1 MSNRPFV
8 GARLEET
15 WTRWLA
21 HRLRRRGWV
30 ETVVGYAGYGTSTQV
45 RVLGRV
51 TLSPDRPRSDLMRAA
66 DDLLRQ
72 RGWKNFAAV
81 ALGRHTVT
89 VTIGDAPID
98 VQTDRSGYIDVRV
111 KNLDLPPGWHEIC
124 MQTKD
129 SKPIKVPI
137 QVVGDEETFGL
148 ISDID
153 DTIIS
158 TWLPRLF
165 IAAWNSFVA
174 TEQARQSVPGMARM
188 YQKILQDHPGAPVI
202 YVSTGAWNTYPFLR
216 RFIKRHGYPQGT
228 MLLTDW
234 GPTNTGWFRSGP
246 EHKRLS
252 LRELARDFPH
262 IRWLLV
268 GDDGQHDP
276 MLYREFADLQPDKVR
291 VIAIRQ
297 LTMAQQV
304 LAHGTTAVLGDPND
318 VQFHPDDA
326 PEVRAPDGDALHPK
340 LVEAL
345 AAEQQDQDRRD
356 AKTTQNRKAEEP
368 EVAQEPEVVQGPES

>member
-1 MSNRPFV
+1 M
-8 GARLEET
+8 
-15 WTRWLA
+15 
-21 HRLRRRGWV
+21 
-30 ETVVGYAGYGTSTQV
+30 VGYAGYGTSTQV

-51 TLSPDRPRSDLMRAA
+51 TLNPERPRSDLMRAA

-72 RGWKNFAAV
+72 RGWRNFAAV
-81 ALGRHTVT
+81 PLSRSSVT
-89 VTIGDAPID
+89 VTIGDASID
-98 VQTDRSGYIDVRV
+98 VEADRSGYIDVRV
-111 KNLDLPPGWHEIC
+111 KNLALEPGWQEV
-124 MQTKD
+124 TLSTAD
-129 SKPIKVPI
+129 SKPVKVPV
-137 QVVGDEETFGL
+137 QVVSDDETFGL

-165 IAAWNSFVA
+165 IAAWNSFVV

-188 YQKILQDHPGAPVI
+188 YQRILKDHPGAPVV

-252 LRELARDFPH
+252 LRELARDLPN
-262 IRWLLV
+262 ITWLLI

-291 VIAIRQ
+291 GIAIRQ

-304 LAHGTTAVLGDPND
+304 LAHGTTTVLGDPNH

-326 PEVRAPDGDALHPK
+326 VEVRAPDGDALYPK
-340 LVEAL
+340 VVEAL
-345 AAEQQDQDRRD
+345 AEYERLQAEAGGEYAEQD
-356 AKTTQNRKAEEP
+356 ASP
-368 EVAQEPEVVQGPES
+368 EVSKGPEA